1 MKKAYLLLTVI
12 SAVLLASCSSVQGEI
27 PSSGSTQEQEAP
39 AQNEGNSGTENENSE
54 KEENDNTGEGESE
67 DPTSLIDLDLK
78 PNELG
83 EIMILMYHGIGDKE
97 TDWQRTP
104 ENFRKDLEYM
114 YQNKFQMISLNDYA
128 KGEINTKAG
137 YTPIILTFDDGRQNN
152 FNYIEENG
160 QLVIDPDCAV
170 GILEEFKN
178 KYSDFQVTASFF
190 LGTNPFGQKE
200 YASEKMNFLV
210 DNGYDIGNHTYS
222 HEKLEMLGS
231 EDIQAEIGS
240 VNNIINTYVPDY
252 KIETLALPHG
262 SNPKEE
268 YLSSMLEGSY
278 EGKEYK
284 NIAVLDVGWRP
295 AYSPFDTM
303 NDFKSLYRVTASE
316 IKVDNCGM
324 YDYFKQFEAGSREKF
339 ISDGNSNVVTIP
351 KKHEEYLNR
360 EMTGEKIINIY

>member
-1 MKKAYLLLTVI
+1 MKKRYLLLTVL
-12 SAVLLASCSSVQGEI
+12 SAALLASCSNTQGEV
-27 PSSGSTQEQEAP
+27 PSSGSSQQQEEP
-39 AQNEGNSGTENENSE
+39 VENEDSTLP
-54 KEENDNTGEGESE
+54 EENPENNDDNKDNE
-67 DPTSLIDLDLK
+67 DEVNIEPVSQIDLSLK

-83 EIMILMYHGIGDKE
+83 EVMILMYHGIGDTE

-104 ENFRKDLEYM
+104 ENFRHDLEYM
-114 YQNKFQMISLNDYA
+114 YQNKYQMISLNDYA
-128 KGEINTKAG
+128 KGEIKTKAG

-170 GILEEFKN
+170 GILEEFKT
-178 KYSDFQVTASFF
+178 KYSDFDVTASFF

-200 YASEKMNFLV
+200 YADQKMKFLV

-231 EDIQAEIGS
+231 DDIQAEIGS
-240 VNNIINTYVPDY
+240 VNNIINSYVPDY
-252 KIETLALPHG
+252 KVETLALPHG
-262 SNPKEE
+262 SNPKDE
-268 YLSSMLEGSY
+268 YLNYMLEGKY
-278 EGKEYK
+278 EGKKYK

-324 YDYFKQFEAGSREKF
+324 YDYFKQYEAGTRERF

-351 KKHEEYLNR
+351 GRHEEYLNK